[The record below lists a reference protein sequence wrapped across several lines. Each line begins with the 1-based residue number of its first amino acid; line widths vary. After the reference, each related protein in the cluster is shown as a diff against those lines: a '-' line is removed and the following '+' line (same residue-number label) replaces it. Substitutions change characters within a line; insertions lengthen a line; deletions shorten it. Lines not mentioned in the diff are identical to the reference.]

1 MTAESAA
8 WKHASHLL
16 ADHLRRLGISKPA
29 DGPWQFQVEV
39 LRSLLAK
46 LDVIM
51 QDEQPPIPEAQRDRI
66 MRCLLYGGVPG
77 AAEAGLRD
85 EITDLT
91 RSVSRNGGISQA
103 PVWVPSGPI

>member
-1 MTAESAA
+1 MSAESAA
-8 WKHASHLL
+8 WEHASHLL
-16 ADHLRRLGISKPA
+16 DGHLRRLGISKPA

-46 LDVIM
+46 LDVIL
-51 QDEQPPIPEAQRDRI
+51 QDEQLPEGQRDRI

-85 EITDLT
+85 EMTQQMAGL
-91 RSVSRNGGISQA
+91 SVRTSRPPA
-103 PVWVPSGPI
+103 PVGPI